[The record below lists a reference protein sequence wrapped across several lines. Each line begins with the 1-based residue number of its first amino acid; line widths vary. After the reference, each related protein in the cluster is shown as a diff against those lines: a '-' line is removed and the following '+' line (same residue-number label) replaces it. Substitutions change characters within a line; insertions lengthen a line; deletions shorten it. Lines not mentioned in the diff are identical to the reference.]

1 MIHLKLLTILSFLML
16 LNACTQQVSEY
27 QNLSEK
33 PPISVIP
40 FSNATSESVINTRL
54 SIPLSNL
61 RERLEANIPES
72 LYNDPGEIKQKCIRI
87 FGKNLCESY
96 QVGGWAQRTGPIQ
109 LIPLNNGF
117 LRIAIPL
124 QYKLKVRGKGKVVKE
139 LLRNVDFKTAAFTAS
154 ADLKPSVDSN
164 WQLQLAA
171 NSSIQW
177 QQIPRV
183 SVLGVE
189 LDIQKKVEKP
199 ILKALDKALKKQ
211 QTKIATD
218 NRFRKRVED
227 FWLALQQPRKLKGNF
242 PLWLKASPA
251 ALNLS
256 TIRIDNEAIRV
267 NLALRTTLSTS
278 SNNGS
283 LTNQPIP
290 LPALTNRAI
299 PNSAIRIS
307 LPLALTYEA
316 LANSLQQR
324 LKSKPLEYKQGDVS
338 ISVKAVEIYPNNDR
352 LVLAAKVKLNG
363 LLGLLSS
370 DGEIYIS
377 GKPVVDNQT
386 KTLKLSKV
394 EFSRKLD
401 SKFWNATT
409 QLLHSQLLAGL
420 QNALVYDFSQN
431 YNEAY
436 QSINQQ
442 LNGQHGK
449 NIKLNGQLD
458 NLKILNVQPDL
469 DEIRLTLEA
478 EGVVDLELTNL

>member
-1 MIHLKLLTILSFLML
+1 M
-16 LNACTQQVSEY
+16 
-27 QNLSEK
+27 
-33 PPISVIP
+33 
-40 FSNATSESVINTRL
+40 
-54 SIPLSNL
+54 
-61 RERLEANIPES
+61 
-72 LYNDPGEIKQKCIRI
+72 
-87 FGKNLCESY
+87 
-96 QVGGWAQRTGPIQ
+96 
-109 LIPLNNGF
+109 
-117 LRIAIPL
+117 
-124 QYKLKVRGKGKVVKE
+124 
-139 LLRNVDFKTAAFTAS
+139 
-154 ADLKPSVDSN
+154 
-164 WQLQLAA
+164 
-171 NSSIQW
+171 
-177 QQIPRV
+177 
-183 SVLGVE
+183 
-189 LDIQKKVEKP
+189 
-199 ILKALDKALKKQ
+199 
-211 QTKIATD
+211 
-218 NRFRKRVED
+218 
-227 FWLALQQPRKLKGNF
+227 
-242 PLWLKASPA
+242 
-251 ALNLS
+251 
-256 TIRIDNEAIRV
+256 
-267 NLALRTTLSTS
+267 
-278 SNNGS
+278 
-283 LTNQPIP
+283 
-290 LPALTNRAI
+290 
-299 PNSAIRIS
+299 
-307 LPLALTYEA
+307 
-316 LANSLQQR
+316 
-324 LKSKPLEYKQGDVS
+324 KSKPLEYKQGDVS

-431 YNEAY
+431 YNEVY